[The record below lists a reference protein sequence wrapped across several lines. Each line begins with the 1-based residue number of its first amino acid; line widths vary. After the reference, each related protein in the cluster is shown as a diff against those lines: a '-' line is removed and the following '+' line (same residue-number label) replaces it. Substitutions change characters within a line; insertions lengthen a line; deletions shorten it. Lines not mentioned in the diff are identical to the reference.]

1 MEMNIYHRNE
11 LLRILDGNM
20 RDVNKYRSGKS
31 EDWQPTTAP
40 MPDKWGLRDMVTEI
54 YNVQPRIYK
63 DALSSIVFR
72 EPNRLGFYWEDIHNS
87 DKEVKDANGRYVGE
101 QYLRV
106 SDILSIMGQY
116 VRIIT
121 FDMDAEGYAD
131 INFTETGTDSERVS
145 LSFEFEVEPH

>member
-1 MEMNIYHRNE
+1 M
-11 LLRILDGNM
+11 
-20 RDVNKYRSGKS
+20 GKS
-31 EDWQPTTAP
+31 DDWQPTTDP

-54 YNVQPRIYK
+54 YNAQPRIYK
-63 DALSSIVFR
+63 DALSSIVFK
-72 EPNRLGFYWEDIHNS
+72 EPNRLGFYWEDIYNA

-106 SDILSIMGQY
+106 SDILSIMNQY

-131 INFTETGTDSERVS
+131 INFTETGTDYERVS